1 MGLQKGKEQ
10 GAGKPCAAQPWL
22 RQGCG
27 GVTAPQ
33 PLTAPDSAF
42 LLSCVGL
49 AKQELSWMHF
59 LALSP
64 ASQTCAE
71 FFLLSFPVQFSLR
84 VQRDHGPPPAR
95 HRTDLHSYKRMRPR
109 RVIYFTLSATLV
121 MTRAASTKYKKW
133 QISDTTSFRKSL
145 CS

>member
-10 GAGKPCAAQPWL
+10 GAGEPCAAQPWL
-22 RQGCG
+22 RQGCR

-49 AKQELSWMHF
+49 AKQLSSWMHF

-71 FFLLSFPVQFSLR
+71 LFLLSFPVRFSLR
-84 VQRDHGPPPAR
+84 VQRDHGPPPA
-95 HRTDLHSYKRMRPR
+95 TC
-109 RVIYFTLSATLV
+109 TATSV
-121 MTRAASTKYKKW
+121 RD
-133 QISDTTSFRKSL
+133 QGG
-145 CS
+145 